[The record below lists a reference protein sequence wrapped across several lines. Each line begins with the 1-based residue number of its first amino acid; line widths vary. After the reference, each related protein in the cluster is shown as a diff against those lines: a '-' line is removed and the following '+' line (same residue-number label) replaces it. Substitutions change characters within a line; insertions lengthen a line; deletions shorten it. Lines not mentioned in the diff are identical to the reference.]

1 MMNNPP
7 MHQMNPGSM
16 GGGYPHHQM
25 MGGPPPPHHGGPP
38 PQPPTHAA
46 SPQGFMEDLGGDMSM
61 DIEGL
66 MLSSPAY
73 STNYPQGFFDSGM

>member
-1 MMNNPP
+1 
-7 MHQMNPGSM
+7 
-16 GGGYPHHQM
+16 
-25 MGGPPPPHHGGPP
+25 
-38 PQPPTHAA
+38 
-46 SPQGFMEDLGGDMSM
+46 MEDLGGDMSM